1 MLGLP
6 GVESITVNLNDDTFV
21 PLRLSDRQESGFHP
35 SKQEMLQRRKGGEE
49 MLNPDEVMQRAF
61 KKRRMLLVIGD
72 PGLGKTT
79 LLKYYALC
87 ALEDD
92 HFKRLGFAAPPTV
105 FYYNNTGATTPVSNY
120 PEGATPE
127 GLYDMAG
134 NVWEWMENWYDKDK
148 EWVAWRGG
156 DYTDKAD
163 ALRCSSRVNYDPRLN
178 YYDYVGFRVIR
189 SSHSSS
195 S

>member
-1 MLGLP
+1 MQS
-6 GVESITVNLNDDTFV
+6 VK
-21 PLRLSDRQESGFHP
+21 LRTIGPRFHSYAP
-35 SKQEMLQRRKGGEE
+35 SKQEMLQRREGGEE

-105 FYYNNTGATTPVSNY
+105 FYYNNTGATTTVSNY

-163 ALRCSSRVNYDPRLN
+163 ALRCSSRLSDDPGN
-178 YYDYVGFRVIR
+178 GSGDNVGFRVIR
-189 SSHSSS
+189 SSHSSLPEHLIL
-195 S
+195 